1 MGCFKH
7 WIPRPSFQ
15 TRLYHLGGLFQT
27 PLYHLGGLFQTP
39 LYHLHPCRRAS
50 MQASLRWNDGPKSF
64 AEHAASVKHRAV
76 GMATDPFPPLPSF
89 MDTPAWMQVV
99 ERRREQAAEEVLYAA
114 RGHAYRT

>member
-1 MGCFKH
+1 M
-7 WIPRPSFQ
+7 FQ
-15 TRLYHLGGLFQT
+15 ALDSGL
-27 PLYHLGGLFQTP
+27 
-39 LYHLHPCRRAS
+39 RR
-50 MQASLRWNDGPKSF
+50 NDDPKSF
-64 AEHAASVKHRAV
+64 AEHAASVKHGAI